1 MANFKRVEVK
11 AYTKAEAIDQV
22 KDVFFVQRDA
32 TQAWRKA
39 GEPSPL
45 DKEFKVFCAN
55 YLEKHTKN
63 APGTACMITYRA
75 GAADTRERPY
85 KMNDVVNEK
94 GKRKYVT
101 TYLLKDKSTG
111 EELAKT
117 TENKKKAQELA
128 KKLYIDGGFR
138 GSIICTYTKEV
149 AEGEPVA
156 FTVDYAPS
164 KSSKEGHYIFFGVEK
179 D

>member
-22 KDVFFVQRDA
+22 KDTFFVQRDA

-63 APGTACMITYRA
+63 APGTACMIAYRA

>member
-22 KDVFFVQRDA
+22 KDTFFVQRDA
-32 TQAWRKA
+32 TQAWKKA

-45 DKEFKVFCAN
+45 DKEFKVFCAD

-63 APGTACMITYRA
+63 APGIACMITYRA
-75 GAADTRERPY
+75 GSADTRERPY

-101 TYLLKDKSTG
+101 TYILKDKETG

-128 KKLYIDGGFR
+128 KKLYTDGGFR
-138 GSIICTYTKEV
+138 GSIICTYAKEV
-149 AEGEPVA
+149 LEGEPVA
-156 FTVDYAPS
+156 FTTDYAPS
-164 KSSKEGHYIFFGVEK
+164 KSAKEGHYIFFGVEK

>member
-11 AYTKAEAIDQV
+11 AYTKAEAVDQV
-22 KDVFFVQRDA
+22 KDEFFVQRDA
-32 TQAWRKA
+32 TQAWKKA

-75 GAADTRERPY
+75 GSADTRERPY

-111 EELAKT
+111 EELAK
-117 TENKKKAQELA
+117 
-128 KKLYIDGGFR
+128 KLYTDGGFR

>member
-1 MANFKRVEVK
+1 M
-11 AYTKAEAIDQV
+11 
-22 KDVFFVQRDA
+22 
-32 TQAWRKA
+32 
-39 GEPSPL
+39 
-45 DKEFKVFCAN
+45 
-55 YLEKHTKN
+55 
-63 APGTACMITYRA
+63 
-75 GAADTRERPY
+75 
-85 KMNDVVNEK
+85 
-94 GKRKYVT
+94 
-101 TYLLKDKSTG
+101 KDKSTG

-128 KKLYIDGGFR
+128 KKLYTDGGFR

>member
-39 GEPSPL
+39 GEPSHL

>member
-111 EELAKT
+111 EALAKT

>member
-1 MANFKRVEVK
+1 MANFKRAEVK

>member
-32 TQAWRKA
+32 IQAWRKA

>member
-11 AYTKAEAIDQV
+11 AYTKSEAVDQV

-55 YLEKHTKN
+55 HLEKHTKN

>member
-63 APGTACMITYRA
+63 APGTAYMITYRA

>member
-11 AYTKAEAIDQV
+11 AYTKAEAVDQV

-32 TQAWRKA
+32 TAAWKKA

>member
-11 AYTKAEAIDQV
+11 AYTRAEAVDQV

-32 TQAWRKA
+32 TAAWKKA

-63 APGTACMITYRA
+63 APGTACSITYKS
-75 GAADTRERPY
+75 GSADTRERPY

-101 TYLLKDKSTG
+101 TYLLKNKETG

-117 TENKKKAQELA
+117 RENKKKSHELP
-128 KKLYIDGGFR
+128 KN
-138 GSIICTYTKEV
+138 
-149 AEGEPVA
+149 
-156 FTVDYAPS
+156 
-164 KSSKEGHYIFFGVEK
+164 
-179 D
+179 

>member
-11 AYTKAEAIDQV
+11 AFTRAEAVEQV
-22 KDVFFVQRDA
+22 EDTFFVQRDA
-32 TQAWRKA
+32 TQAWKKA

-45 DKEFKVFCAN
+45 DKEFKIFCAN

-63 APGTACMITYRA
+63 APGTACSITYKP
-75 GAADTRERPY
+75 GSADTRERPY

-101 TYLLKDKSTG
+101 TYIIKNKETG

-117 TENKKKAQELA
+117 TENKAKAKELA
-128 KKLYIDGGFR
+128 KKLYTEGGYR
-138 GSIICTYTKEV
+138 GSVICNYTKEV
-149 AEGEPVA
+149 AEGEPIA
-156 FTVDYAPS
+156 FTMDYAPS
-164 KSSKEGHYIFFGVEK
+164 KSSKEGHYIFFGIEK

>member
-1 MANFKRVEVK
+1 MANFKRGEVK
-11 AYTKAEAIDQV
+11 AYTKAEAVDQV

-32 TQAWRKA
+32 TQAWKKA

>member
-32 TQAWRKA
+32 PQAWRKA

>member
-11 AYTKAEAIDQV
+11 AYTKKEAEEKVQ
-22 KDVFFVQRDA
+22 DVFYVQRDA
-32 TQAWRKA
+32 TQAWKKA

-63 APGTACMITYRA
+63 APGMACCITYKA
-75 GAADTRERPY
+75 GAADTRERPW

-101 TYLLKDKSTG
+101 TYVIKDKETG
-111 EELAKT
+111 NELAKT
-117 TENKKKAQELA
+117 TENKAKAKELA
-128 KKLYIDGGFR
+128 KKLYTDGGFR
-138 GSIICTYTKEV
+138 GSVVCTYTKEV

-156 FTVDYAPS
+156 FTMDYAPS
-164 KSSKEGHYIFFGVEK
+164 KSSKEGTYIFFGIEK

>member
-63 APGTACMITYRA
+63 DPGTACMITYRA

>member
-156 FTVDYAPS
+156 FTVDYATS

>member
-11 AYTKAEAIDQV
+11 AYTKAEAVDQV

-32 TQAWRKA
+32 TQAWKKA

-75 GAADTRERPY
+75 GSADTRERPY

-128 KKLYIDGGFR
+128 KKLYTDVGFR

-179 D
+179 E

>member
-128 KKLYIDGGFR
+128 KKLYIDEGFR

>member
-179 D
+179 E

>member
-11 AYTKAEAIDQV
+11 AYTKAEAVDQV

-32 TQAWRKA
+32 TQAWKKA

-138 GSIICTYTKEV
+138 GSIICTYTNEV
-149 AEGEPVA
+149 SDGEPIA

>member
-85 KMNDVVNEK
+85 KRNDVVNEK

>member
-11 AYTKAEAIDQV
+11 AYTKAEAVDQV

-32 TQAWRKA
+32 TQAWKKA

-94 GKRKYVT
+94 GQRKYVT

>member
-63 APGTACMITYRA
+63 APGVACMITYRA

>member
-75 GAADTRERPY
+75 GSADTRERPY

-164 KSSKEGHYIFFGVEK
+164 KSSKEGHYSFFGVEK

>member
-32 TQAWRKA
+32 TQAWIKA

>member
-11 AYTKAEAIDQV
+11 AYTKAEAVDQV

-32 TQAWRKA
+32 TQAWKKA

-75 GAADTRERPY
+75 GSADTRERPY

-128 KKLYIDGGFR
+128 KKLYTDGGFR

-164 KSSKEGHYIFFGVEK
+164 KSYKEGHYIIFGVEK
-179 D
+179 E

>member
-32 TQAWRKA
+32 TQAWRKS